1 MYLIQLL
8 LPLRD
13 NEQQA
18 FPAEQFSMV
27 RAELTHKFGGVTAY
41 VRAPAKG
48 LWETNEGIN
57 SDDVVLFE
65 IVAERLDK
73 EWWQKYRIN
82 LQQIFKQEEVLIW
95 ATTVAKL

>member
-8 LPLRD
+8 LPLHD
-13 NEQQA
+13 NEKQP
-18 FPAEQFSMV
+18 FPAAQFNAV
-27 RAELTHKFGGVTAY
+27 RTKLTHKFGGVTAY
-41 VRAPAKG
+41 LRAPAKG
-48 LWETNEGIN
+48 LWEAGEGIN

-73 EWWQKYRIN
+73 GWWHEYRIN
-82 LQQIFKQEEVLIW
+82 LQRIFQQEEVLIW